1 MIPALIYFLIRHYQQ
16 KNIETVKKN
25 NSIPFKVNKLILLL
39 MLCMIIAITTSSQEK
54 KLEYQVKRNGT
65 TVGNV
70 HFTQNLTGK
79 RVTLKMESEVKARFI
94 FTFTAKAREESIY
107 DNGILTWSSIYRKMN
122 GTVKADKKMKAVGNA
137 YTIYKD
143 NKPETMNQY
152 PIFYNMLSIY
162 TVEPVTFSKVYSDN
176 FQQFLDIKAVKDH
189 HYKIE
194 FPDGNYNEYFYEKGI
209 CCKIKIHHSLYSATI
224 ELKS

>member
-1 MIPALIYFLIRHYQQ
+1 MIPTLIYFLIRHYRQ
-16 KNIETVKKN
+16 KNTETAKN
-25 NSIPFKVNKLILLL
+25 NSISFKVNKLILLFTL
-39 MLCMIIAITTSSQEK
+39 SMIIANTASSQEK
-54 KLEYQVKRNGT
+54 KLEYQIKRNGAI
-65 TVGNV
+65 VGNV
-70 HFTQNLTGK
+70 SFTQSLVGN
-79 RVTLKMESEVKARFI
+79 RVTLKMESEVKTRFI
-94 FTFTAKAREESIY
+94 FTFTAKAQEESIY

-122 GTVKADKKMKAVGNA
+122 GTVKADKKMKAVGNS

-143 NKPETMNQY
+143 NKSETVNQY

-162 TVEPVTFSKVYSDN
+162 TIEPATLSKVYSDN
-176 FQQFLDIKAVKDH
+176 FQQFLDIKTVKDH

-209 CCKIKIHHSLYSATI
+209 CSKIKIHHSLYSATI